1 MAKLAPTERR
11 TRLLA
16 VIAQGVGEVLEHPDP
31 AAIPGDTEFL
41 VLGFDSLTAVE
52 LCSWLAATTG
62 IRLPSTAVFDHPT
75 LSALADHLSACL
87 DQPERAPA
95 PTIATVGMLFEELRE
110 AMRQGRLAQ
119 GLERLA
125 QFAAKRPTFGPDA
138 AEGHAPAP
146 SWSRQERDR
155 PLLICLNSFLP
166 ARANLTYQR

>member
-1 MAKLAPTERR
+1 
-11 TRLLA
+11 
-16 VIAQGVGEVLEHPDP
+16 
-31 AAIPGDTEFL
+31 
-41 VLGFDSLTAVE
+41 
-52 LCSWLAATTG
+52 G

-166 ARANLTYQR
+166 ARANLTYQRLSRELKGHYDMATLPLPGYDNGPLPASAEAVAVALAHAVEACAAGRPF

>member
-1 MAKLAPTERR
+1 
-11 TRLLA
+11 
-16 VIAQGVGEVLEHPDP
+16 
-31 AAIPGDTEFL
+31 
-41 VLGFDSLTAVE
+41 
-52 LCSWLAATTG
+52 
-62 IRLPSTAVFDHPT
+62 
-75 LSALADHLSACL
+75 
-87 DQPERAPA
+87 
-95 PTIATVGMLFEELRE
+95 MLFEELRE

-166 ARANLTYQR
+166 ARANLTYQRLSRELKGHYDMATLPLPGYDNGPLPASAEAVAVALAHAVEACAAGRPFTLLGFSTGGLVAYAVAELLQQRGIHPAALCLIDTYPPAA